1 MSNVIYLIFGII
13 IVISNI
19 LWAYAS
25 VLLTYSNYWK
35 QIDRLLILAILVSVI
50 LLVFGI
56 FRKNENFIILGY
68 MVTTLTWI
76 YINILTPRLTS
87 IRIRCLEQIRIHGKI
102 NSVNIDLEQDVDERL
117 IRLANSHKISQNGEV
132 FSINSLNTLFMF
144 SKIVVL
150 LRRIYAR

>member
-1 MSNVIYLIFGII
+1 
-13 IVISNI
+13 
-19 LWAYAS
+19 
-25 VLLTYSNYWK
+25 
-35 QIDRLLILAILVSVI
+35 
-50 LLVFGI
+50 
-56 FRKNENFIILGY
+56 

-102 NSVNIDLEQDVDERL
+102 NSVNIDLEKDVDERL
-117 IRLANSHKISQNGEV
+117 IRLANSRKISQNGEV

>member
-1 MSNVIYLIFGII
+1 MSNNSYLIFGI
-13 IVISNI
+13 VVLISNI
-19 LWAYAS
+19 LWAYFS

-35 QIDRLLILAILVSVI
+35 QIDRLLIFSILVSII

-56 FRKNENFIILGY
+56 FRKNDHFIILGY

-87 IRIRCLEQIRIHGKI
+87 IRIRCLEQIGTHGKI
-102 NSVNIDLEQDVDERL
+102 SSVKIDLKQDVDERL
-117 IRLANSHKISQNGEV
+117 IRLANSQKISLKGEV
-132 FSINSLNTLFMF
+132 FSINSFNTLFIF
-144 SKIVVL
+144 SKIVIL